1 MWADRRKKRNETV
14 SRGRYDRG
22 FHAVKPTGERLGPPV
37 QGRLRAVAEPD
48 LPPYAAAVRRHDP
61 DRFFTALFAPPERR
75 DALFL
80 LYAFNHELARAREV
94 ASEPMLALIR
104 LQWWREVVE
113 GEAKRHEL
121 ATPLS
126 AALADGRL
134 PRAELLEMIE
144 GREME
149 AEPSVPTR
157 AAWRHY
163 IDKSAGALAAAAGRA
178 LGAVEP
184 DRTRIRALGAAYGSA
199 RTLRSVGAAAR
210 AGRCL
215 LPEDV
220 LGGHGLTLH
229 DAIATPERTLPA
241 VQDLAADG
249 RAWLMAGRGRLGRD
263 ARAAGLVGVWARRDL
278 SGIGAPGEKGRRF
291 GGKLAVVRA
300 AMMGR
305 I

>member
-1 MWADRRKKRNETV
+1 
-14 SRGRYDRG
+14 
-22 FHAVKPTGERLGPPV
+22 
-37 QGRLRAVAEPD
+37 
-48 LPPYAAAVRRHDP
+48 
-61 DRFFTALFAPPERR
+61 
-75 DALFL
+75 LFL

-113 GEAKRHEL
+113 GEPRRHEL

-149 AEPSVPTR
+149 AEPSIPTR
-157 AAWRHY
+157 AAWRAY
-163 IDKSAGALAAAAGRA
+163 IEKSAGALAMAAGRA
-178 LGAVEP
+178 LGALESDLP
-184 DRTRIRALGAAYGSA
+184 CIRALGAAYGAA
-199 RTLRSVGAAAR
+199 RGFRNVVAHAR

-215 LPEDV
+215 LPADV
-220 LGGHGLTLH
+220 LGGHGLTVH
-229 DAIATPERTLPA
+229 DAIATPARTLPA
-241 VQDLAADG
+241 VEDLAADG
-249 RAWLMAGRGRLGRD
+249 YAWLSAGQGRLGRD

-278 SGIGAPGEKGRRF
+278 ARIGAPGDLGRGF
-291 GGKLAVVRA
+291 GGKLAVMTA
-300 AMMGR
+300 AVTGS

>member
-1 MWADRRKKRNETV
+1 M
-14 SRGRYDRG
+14 
-22 FHAVKPTGERLGPPV
+22 
-37 QGRLRAVAEPD
+37 AEPD

-61 DRFFTALFAPPERR
+61 DRFLTALFAPPERR

-113 GEAKRHEL
+113 GEPRRHEL

-149 AEPSVPTR
+149 AEPSIPTR
-157 AAWRHY
+157 AAWRAY
-163 IDKSAGALAAAAGRA
+163 IEKSAGALAMAAGRA

-184 DRTRIRALGAAYGSA
+184 DLVRTRALGAAYGVA
-199 RTLRSVGAAAR
+199 GLLRSVDIRAR
-210 AGRCL
+210 EGRCL

-220 LGGHGLTLH
+220 LGAHGLTLH
-229 DAIATPERTLPA
+229 DMIAAPERGGA
-241 VQDLAADG
+241 VIAELAHEG
-249 RAWLMAGRGRLGRD
+249 LAWHGLGRGRYPSAIRS
-263 ARAAGLVGVWARRDL
+263 AALVGVFARRDL
-278 SGIGAPGEKGRRF
+278 ARIGTPSA
-291 GGKLAVVRA
+291 GKRMFRDRLAVMA
-300 AMMGR
+300 AATGWFAR
-305 I
+305 SA